1 MSLAG
6 PLLFLLMMGGA
17 QNGRD
22 ISRRAE
28 PAPPPRPRRRRPRG
42 RPPGPTPAPAPAEP
56 APTVRVSTTPT
67 PTVTTPPFP
76 QIVPAGLPPFP
87 GPDWVPDSP
96 PPPAVVARAQQLL
109 PVLWQG
115 GSGTFKIEQVGGRW
129 IAFRATPMGSKK
141 GVVAFRER
149 SPSAPTVT
157 PVSTTPA
164 PAPSQSMGLPTLRQ
178 GDTEPP
184 KTGIRT
190 VQSMT
195 GASPI
200 DGKFGPGTAAAVRR
214 FQSTH
219 TDQSGAPLK
228 VDGIV
233 GPKTWG
239 ALFAAHGR
247 AS

>member
-17 QNGRD
+17 QKGRD

-28 PAPPPRPRRRRPRG
+28 PSPPPPPRRRRPRG
-42 RPPGPTPAPAPAEP
+42 RPPGPTAAPAPAAP

-87 GPDWVPDSP
+87 GSGWEPDSP
-96 PPPAVVARAQQLL
+96 PPPPVVTRAQQLL

-115 GSGTFKIEQVGGRW
+115 GAGTFKVENVAGRW

-141 GVVAFRER
+141 GVVAFREKVPSQGPG
-149 SPSAPTVT
+149 SPGFT

-164 PAPSQSMGLPTLRQ
+164 PAPATSSLGLPTLRQ
-178 GDTEPP
+178 GMTEPP
-184 KTGIRT
+184 TTGIRT
-190 VQSMT
+190 MQSMVGT
-195 GASPI
+195 SP
-200 DGKFGPGTAAAVRR
+200 DGKFGPGTKAAVMRY
-214 FQSTH
+214 QSAH
-219 TDQSGAPLK
+219 GLVA
-228 VDGIV
+228 DGIV
-233 GPKTWG
+233 GPKTW
-239 ALFAAHGR
+239 ASLFSTAR
-247 AS
+247 S